1 MINHQA
7 NKNTGGLIVT
17 FNPRIE
23 MFERVL
29 AAISAQV
36 SILVIVDNA
45 SRNVGEIDRLCLRY
59 NFKIIKNHQNLG
71 MAKALNIGVS
81 ELRKNLDIEWVLFID
96 QDTILQN
103 DYVLTLLENLYSS
116 QLNTEDIW
124 VVRGTE
130 IYTGKP
136 MTKNKKSPYKKI
148 KGALLSGSLVKIN
161 ALKDIT
167 FRDDFFVDLV
177 DTDFYNKIR
186 KSKHYALSF
195 NKVYIIH
202 SLGTTINLQGRP
214 TTYHNGPRT
223 YLATRN
229 ATVLLME
236 GFFDF
241 RLLWFTIVSVISL
254 IYMEG
259 IKESLL
265 FFSRGIF
272 DGFLMKIHSKT
283 RQSANQFWRSNL

>member
-7 NKNTGGLIVT
+7 NRNTGGLIVT

-23 MFERVL
+23 LFERVL

-36 SILVIVDNA
+36 SILLIVDNA
-45 SRNVGEIDRLCLRY
+45 SRNVGEIDRLCSTY
-59 NFKIIKNHQNLG
+59 NFKIIKNHKNMG

-81 ELRKNLDIEWVLFID
+81 ELRRNLDIDWVLFID
-96 QDTILQN
+96 HDTVLQN
-103 DYVLTLLENLYSS
+103 DYVHTLLQNLYSA
-116 QLNTEDIW
+116 QLNTEEIW

-130 IYTGKP
+130 IYMGKP
-136 MTKNKKSPYKKI
+136 MTRHKKSPYQKI

-167 FRDDFFVDLV
+167 FRDDFFVDFV

-195 NKVYIIH
+195 NNVYIIH

-214 TTYHNGPRT
+214 TTYHDGPRT

-241 RLLWFTIVSVISL
+241 RLLWFTSVSVISL

-259 IKESLL
+259 IKKSLL

-272 DGFLMKIHSKT
+272 DGFLMKIHNKT
-283 RQSANQFWRSNL
+283 QLSENQFWSPNL